1 MIDFILDHIGST
13 SILRPYHQ
21 LALNSN
27 ANYTNSRSNMTEPPS
42 STGGQLVEIS
52 RINSGSHN
60 RNNSNNNNN
69 SNSRASVS
77 RQVSI
82 STHELNTLTSGGA
95 ATSSSQQAV
104 ASSSHHHYNHH
115 NHHHHHHFQPTPLK
129 LPPVATPVAT
139 ATSNGSSSNGGLL
152 IGGSVNNING
162 ISLSETLAAKKKQ
175 PTDLSR
181 CCYFCKKKT
190 GLASSYMC
198 R

>member
-1 MIDFILDHIGST
+1 MILDHIGST

-21 LALNSN
+21 LALNNN
-27 ANYTNSRSNMTEPPS
+27 ASYTNSRSNMTEPPPS
-42 STGGQLVEIS
+42 STGSQLVEIS

-60 RNNSNNNNN
+60 RNNNN

-82 STHELNTLTSGGA
+82 STHELNTLTSSGA
-95 ATSSSQQAV
+95 QQPV
-104 ASSSHHHYNHH
+104 GSSSHHHHNHY